1 MEPFEST
8 IAKIVVKAKGKPSRM
23 LDQIRGLLKET
34 SNKNWIFFVEKDGRN
49 KTMIKVAKPCHQAA
63 SKKGEQ
69 IEKANVSSG
78 TKVSSSLDAVE
89 CRLSL
94 A

>member
-1 MEPFEST
+1 
-8 IAKIVVKAKGKPSRM
+8 M
-23 LDQIRGLLKET
+23 L
-34 SNKNWIFFVEKDGRN
+34 RN

-78 TKVSSSLDAVE
+78 TKVSSSLNAVE

>member
-1 MEPFEST
+1 
-8 IAKIVVKAKGKPSRM
+8 
-23 LDQIRGLLKET
+23 
-34 SNKNWIFFVEKDGRN
+34 
-49 KTMIKVAKPCHQAA
+49 MIKVAKPCHQAA
-63 SKKGEQ
+63 LKKGEQ